1 MRSYLER
8 AETDVPHLSAEMKDK
23 LLKFKLK
30 HKMFVATSVVDI
42 LNLKFEEIDPTF
54 STSDLS
60 DSDISDLG
68 ISYSHHR
75 SIRVKRQAVSRQ
87 TSNSSSIA
95 TQAMIN
101 SALFFYHKAVSIAIA
116 QERRG
121 LLSPA
126 SKDTLR
132 RLLDIQVSTLN
143 EKLTQILGNR

>member
-60 DSDISDLG
+60 NSDLG

-87 TSNSSSIA
+87 TTNSSSIA

>member
-42 LNLKFEEIDPTF
+42 LKLKFEEIDPTF

-60 DSDISDLG
+60 DSDIS
-68 ISYSHHR
+68 ISYGHHK
-75 SIRVKRQAVSRQ
+75 SNRVKRQAVSPQ

>member
-42 LNLKFEEIDPTF
+42 LKLKFEEIDPAF

-60 DSDISDLG
+60 DSDIS

-75 SIRVKRQAVSRQ
+75 SNRVKRQAVSPQ

-132 RLLDIQVSTLN
+132 HLLGIQVSTLN

>member
-8 AETDVPHLSAEMKDK
+8 AESDVPHLSAEMKDK

-42 LNLKFEEIDPTF
+42 LKLNFEEIDPTF

-60 DSDISDLG
+60 DSDIS

-75 SIRVKRQAVSRQ
+75 SNRNRIKRQAVSPH

-101 SALFFYHKAVSIAIA
+101 SALFFYHKAVSIAIT

-132 RLLDIQVSTLN
+132 HLLGIQVSTLN

>member
-42 LNLKFEEIDPTF
+42 LKLKFEEIDPTF

-60 DSDISDLG
+60 DSDIS

-75 SIRVKRQAVSRQ
+75 SNRVKRQAVSPQ
-87 TSNSSSIA
+87 TLNSSSIA

-101 SALFFYHKAVSIAIA
+101 SALFFYHKAVSIAIT

-132 RLLDIQVSTLN
+132 HLLGIQVSTLN

>member
-42 LNLKFEEIDPTF
+42 LKLKFEEIDPAF

-60 DSDISDLG
+60 DSDIS

-75 SIRVKRQAVSRQ
+75 SNRVKRQAVSPQ

-95 TQAMIN
+95 PQAMIN
-101 SALFFYHKAVSIAIA
+101 SALFFYHKAVSIAIT

-132 RLLDIQVSTLN
+132 HLLGIQVSTLN

>member
-42 LNLKFEEIDPTF
+42 LKLKFEEIDPAF

-60 DSDISDLG
+60 DSDIS

>member
-42 LNLKFEEIDPTF
+42 LKLKFEEIDPTF

-60 DSDISDLG
+60 DSDIS

-75 SIRVKRQAVSRQ
+75 SNRVKRQAVSPQ
-87 TSNSSSIA
+87 TLNSSSIA

-101 SALFFYHKAVSIAIA
+101 SALFFYHKAVSIAIT

-132 RLLDIQVSTLN
+132 HLLGIQVSTLN
-143 EKLTQILGNR
+143 EKLTKILGNR

>member
-42 LNLKFEEIDPTF
+42 LKLKFEEIDPTF
-54 STSDLS
+54 STFDLS
-60 DSDISDLG
+60 DSDIS
-68 ISYSHHR
+68 ISYGHHK
-75 SIRVKRQAVSRQ
+75 SNRVKRQAVSPQ
-87 TSNSSSIA
+87 TINSSSIA

-101 SALFFYHKAVSIAIA
+101 SALFFYHKAVSIAIT

>member
-8 AETDVPHLSAEMKDK
+8 AETDVPRLSAEIKDK

-30 HKMFVATSVVDI
+30 HKMFVASSVVDI
-42 LNLKFEEIDPTF
+42 LKLEFEEIDPTF

-60 DSDISDLG
+60 EDSDTSRTD
-68 ISYSHHR
+68 SHH
-75 SIRVKRQAVSRQ
+75 SIRVKRQAISPQQ
-87 TSNSSSIA
+87 TSSSSSIA

-101 SALFFYHKAVSIAIA
+101 SALFFYHKAVSIATA

-132 RLLDIQVSTLN
+132 RLLDVQVSTLN
-143 EKLTQILGNR
+143 EKLTQILGSR

>member
-42 LNLKFEEIDPTF
+42 LNLKFEELDPTF
-54 STSDLS
+54 SPSDLT
-60 DSDISDLG
+60 DSDLG

>member
-42 LNLKFEEIDPTF
+42 LKLKFEEIDPTF

-60 DSDISDLG
+60 DSDIS

-75 SIRVKRQAVSRQ
+75 SNRVKRQAVSPQ

-101 SALFFYHKAVSIAIA
+101 SALFFYHKAVSIAIT

-132 RLLDIQVSTLN
+132 HLLGIQVSTLN
-143 EKLTQILGNR
+143 EKLTKILGNR